1 MTRTVTV
8 TTARQ
13 AVVCP
18 IWIGRGLISK
28 LHTLCDLGEFS
39 RIALVVDAG
48 AAGTGE
54 TLRASLSIPSSATLT
69 LEGGEPC
76 KSVQHL
82 ERVWSFFVN
91 CKLDRKSLVIAIGGG
106 ALSDLVGFASATYMR
121 GVACLLVPTTL
132 LAQVDAGIG
141 GKTGC
146 NFAGVKNLIGIT
158 QQPRAIVVDIDTLSR
173 LSERELRSGF
183 AEVVKHGLIADADY
197 YSRVTSKQCKAWS
210 ADELA
215 DIIARSCEIKALI
228 VQGDETE
235 QGARKTLNFGHTIGH
250 AIEASCLSSGT
261 PLTHGE
267 AVAIGMC
274 AESFISQRMGI
285 LENGQLLSIVTGL
298 TAVGLPTRLPHLIDP
313 ASIVSYMSLDK
324 KNVGG
329 KNRWTLLDSIGHA
342 IIDREVPSSII
353 DEAIAEIQPLTP

>member
-13 AVVCP
+13 AVDCP
-18 IWIGRGLISK
+18 IWIGRGLTSK
-28 LHTLCDLGEFS
+28 LHTLCNLVDFS
-39 RIALVVDAG
+39 RTAIVVDSG
-48 AAGTGE
+48 AAATGE
-54 TLRASLSIPSSATLT
+54 LIQRSLSIPSTHTLV
-69 LEGGEPC
+69 LEGGERC

-82 ERVWSFFVN
+82 EQLWKFFAD

-121 GVACLLVPTTL
+121 GIACLLVPTTL

-146 NFAGVKNLIGIT
+146 NFAGAKNLIGIT
-158 QQPRAIVVDIDTLSR
+158 QQPLAIVVDIDTLSK

-183 AEVVKHGLIADADY
+183 AELVKHGLIADESY
-197 YSRVTSKQCKAWS
+197 FSHVTSKQCREWS
-210 ADELA
+210 TDELV
-215 DIIARSCEIKALI
+215 DIVARSCEIKALI

-235 QGARKTLNFGHTIGH
+235 KGARKTLNFGHTIGH
-250 AIEASCLSSGT
+250 AIEACCLSSKT

-267 AVAIGMC
+267 AVAIGMY
-274 AESFISQRMGI
+274 AEAFISHRMG
-285 LENGQLLSIVTGL
+285 LLDRGELLRVVTGL
-298 TAVGLPTRLPHLIDP
+298 TAVGLPTHLPHLIDH
-313 ASIVSYMSLDK
+313 SLIVDCMSLDK

-329 KNRWTLLDSIGHA
+329 KNRWTLLQGIGHA
-342 IIDREVPSSII
+342 LIDQEVPSAIAN
-353 DEAIAEIQPLTP
+353 EAIAEIQPPAP